1 MKKLKNIL
9 IGLVATISLTSVAY
23 AGSFGLG
30 VTGSYT
36 NINSSGTETTPAI
49 TGEAPAAAESNSTT
63 VDNDVFIGS
72 IYAEYSFDDA
82 SWGAAGNGITFGASY
97 TPGAADVS
105 DKVRS
110 RTDTITKDA
119 EKEAAGSSTY
129 KAQAEVE
136 NYQNFYIE
144 LPLWKSI
151 YVKAGMS
158 QIDVNTKESNTTND
172 TKVQGT
178 YGNKT
183 LDGTNLGI
191 GLKGVTSSNI
201 VWKLA
206 YEETDFDT
214 LNLTSTT
221 SNTIKA
227 DLDTSEV
234 ALSIGYRF

>member
-36 NINSSGTETTPAI
+36 NINGSGTESDAAN
-49 TGEAPAAAESNSTT
+49 TGTESSVRTKS
-63 VDNDVFIGS
+63 VDNNATLPS

-97 TPGAADVS
+97 TPGSADVS
-105 DKVRS
+105 DKVFS
-110 RTDTITKDA
+110 RTDTA
-119 EKEAAGSSTY
+119 EGLGGNGDSSGSVTY

-136 NYQNFYIE
+136 NYQNFYVE
-144 LPLWKSI
+144 VPLWKSI

-158 QIDVNTKESNTTND
+158 QIDVNTKESGASTT
-172 TKVQGT
+172 GT
-178 YGNKT
+178 YGNAS

-221 SNTIKA
+221 GDKIKA

-234 ALSIGYRF
+234 NLSIGYRF

>member
-1 MKKLKNIL
+1 MNKFRNIL

-36 NINSSGTETTPAI
+36 NIDASGSETSKAAGTET
-49 TGEAPAAAESNSTT
+49 ESNQSIS
-63 VDNDVFIGS
+63 VDNDAFIGKL
-72 IYAEYSFDDA
+72 YVEYSLDDA
-82 SWGAAGNGITFGASY
+82 SWGSAGNGITFGASY
-97 TPGAADVS
+97 TPGTADVS
-105 DKVRS
+105 DKVKS
-110 RTDTITKDA
+110 RTDVADA
-119 EKEAAGSSTY
+119 SAGTTDNRTST
-129 KAQAEVE
+129 AQAEIE
-136 NYQNFYIE
+136 NYMNYYIE
-144 LPLWKSI
+144 LPLYKSV

-158 QIDVNTKESNTTND
+158 QIDVNTLETSTLAAAGK
-172 TKVQGT
+172 

-191 GLKGVTSSNI
+191 GFKGVTGSNI

-206 YEETDFDT
+206 YEETNFDT

-221 SNTIKA
+221 GDKIKA

-234 ALSIGYRF
+234 NLSIGYRF

>member
-1 MKKLKNIL
+1 MNKLKNIL

-36 NINSSGTETTPAI
+36 KINGSGTDSDAAN
-49 TGEAPAAAESNSTT
+49 TGTESSVRTKS
-63 VDNDVFIGS
+63 VDNNATLGS

-97 TPGAADVS
+97 TPGSADVS
-105 DKVRS
+105 DKVFS
-110 RTDTITKDA
+110 RTDTITKEA
-119 EKEAAGSSTY
+119 AVTAAGSSTY
-129 KAQAEVE
+129 TAQAEVE
-136 NYQNFYIE
+136 NYQNFYVE

-158 QIDVNTKESNTTND
+158 QIDVNTKESNTTD
-172 TKVQGT
+172 DSKVQGT

-221 SNTIKA
+221 SNKIKA
-227 DLDTSEV
+227 DLDTEAVS
-234 ALSIGYRF
+234 LSIGYRF

>member
-1 MKKLKNIL
+1 MNKFKNIL

-36 NINSSGTETTPAI
+36 KINGSGTETTEGTE
-49 TGEAPAAAESNSTT
+49 TGDSSTRT
-63 VDNDVFIGS
+63 KSVDNNATLPS

-82 SWGAAGNGITFGASY
+82 SWGSAGNGITIGASY
-97 TPGAADVS
+97 TPGSADVS
-105 DKVRS
+105 DKVFS
-110 RTDTITKDA
+110 RTDTA
-119 EKEAAGSSTY
+119 EGQGGNGDSSGSVTY

-136 NYQNFYIE
+136 NYQNFYVE

-158 QIDVNTKESNTTND
+158 QIDVNSKESGASTT
-172 TKVQGT
+172 GT
-178 YGNKT
+178 YGNT
-183 LDGTNLGI
+183 SLDGTNLGI

-227 DLDTSEV
+227 DLDTEAVS
-234 ALSIGYRF
+234 LSIGYRF